1 MSGPMAWGRLM
12 KFRFR
17 VTLLTIVIGLILL
30 TVAAVGVASFLNARS
45 AAEEMA
51 GQILEQTALRVDQ
64 QVDKILGEATAQTRL
79 TLRMLETNQLRSR
92 DFPKIVAYWKE
103 ALAVSPDVASL
114 YLGVAHTGEQVGVSR
129 LHGGRVTV
137 WQSTRN
143 AIGRLEQREFWVEDY
158 PRQPYFFDAAKEAPD
173 VRTRPWFEAAHRQR
187 RAIWTDTY
195 VYLGLEGLQT
205 VFGLT
210 YAVPVD
216 NADGR
221 LDAVVSA
228 DFDLDGLCRF
238 LKRLRVGD
246 EGFAFLV
253 EVQAD
258 GGRRVIAHPRS
269 EILLR
274 PVPGGPLARELAP
287 ADAVQDARVQALL
300 AKLPAGSKL
309 KTRETVG
316 RTRFI
321 LGGEGYLGSYRRLS
335 GADRPRW
342 IICTVLPEEEVMGYA
357 HRTNRL
363 TFVIT
368 VAALAFAVVLSLAM
382 ARRVARPLEHLARDA
397 AAIGQFR
404 LEEQPAVRSFVLEVD
419 RLGVAT
425 EEMKAGL
432 RSFGKYV
439 PADLV
444 RALLASGKEARL
456 GGERRALTLFFSDIA
471 GFTALAESL
480 PEEALVAH
488 LGEYLGALSAEIL
501 TLGGTVDKYIGD
513 AIMAFWGAPK
523 DNPGH
528 AAAACTAALR
538 CQRRLRELRPGWQT
552 AGRPLCPTRI
562 GLHTGEVIVGNIGS
576 VARLNYTAIGDAV
589 NLASRLE
596 GLNKRYGTEC
606 ILSEVTFRQAGA
618 AIVARP
624 LDWVSVAGRS
634 AAVLIYELLGVADEV
649 EPRMVDL
656 TVCYTKAL
664 AAYRRQDWAGA
675 MALCGHALELRPG
688 DAPSRLLAARCDEY
702 RLQPPGEG
710 WDGVHR
716 LTSK

>member
-1 MSGPMAWGRLM
+1 M

-17 VTLLTIVIGLILL
+17 DALLTTVIGLILL
-30 TVAAVGVASFLNARS
+30 TVAAVGVASFVNSRS
-45 AAEEMA
+45 ATEEMA
-51 GQILEQTALRVDQ
+51 GQILEQTSLRVDQ
-64 QVDKILGEATAQTRL
+64 QVDKILGGAIGQTTL
-79 TLRMLETNQLRSR
+79 TRRMLETEQLPSR
-92 DFPKIVAYWKE
+92 DFPKIVAYWNE

-114 YLGVAHTGEQVGVSR
+114 YLGLADTGEQVGVSR
-129 LHGGRVTV
+129 LNRGRVTV

-143 AIGRLEQREFWVEDY
+143 AAGRLDQREFWVEDY
-158 PRQPYFFDAAKEAPD
+158 PRQPYLFDPAKEAPD
-173 VRTRPWFEAAHRQR
+173 VRTRPWFGAAQRQR

-195 VYLGLEGLQT
+195 VFLGLKGLQT

-210 YAVPVD
+210 YAVPVYD
-216 NADGR
+216 ADGR
-221 LDAVVSA
+221 LDAVLSA

-258 GGRRVIAHPRS
+258 GGRRVIAHPHS

-274 PVPGGPLARELAP
+274 PVPGGGPLARELTP
-287 ADAVQDARVQALL
+287 ADVVQDDRVRALL
-300 AKLPAGSKL
+300 AELPPGSEFDSREAAGRS
-309 KTRETVG
+309 
-316 RTRFI
+316 RFT
-321 LGGEGYLGSYRRLS
+321 LGGEGYLAGYRRLS
-335 GADRPRW
+335 GEDRPRW
-342 IICTVLPEEEVMGYA
+342 LICTVLPEEEVLGYA
-357 HRTNRL
+357 RQTSRL

-368 VAALAFAVVLSLAM
+368 LAALAVAVLVSLVV
-382 ARRVARPLEHLARDA
+382 ARQVARPLEHLVRQS
-397 AAIGQFR
+397 AAIGEFR
-404 LEEQPAVRSFVLEVD
+404 LEEQPAVRSLVVEVD
-419 RLGVAT
+419 RLGAAT

-488 LGEYLGALSAEIL
+488 LAEYLGALAEVIHA
-501 TLGGTVDKYIGD
+501 LGGTVDKYIGD
-513 AIMAFWGAPK
+513 AIMAFWGAPNAK
-523 DNPGH
+523 GDH

-538 CQRRLRELRPGWQT
+538 CQRRLRDLRPGWQA
-552 AGRPLCPTRI
+552 AGRPLFPTRI

-576 VARLNYTAIGDAV
+576 AARLNYTAIGDAV

-606 ILSEVTFRQAGA
+606 ILSEETFRQAGA
-618 AIVARP
+618 AVLARP
-624 LDWVSVAGRS
+624 LDWVSVAGRT
-634 AAVLIYELLGVADEV
+634 AAVLVYELLGGPGEV
-649 EPRMVDL
+649 EARVVDL
-656 TVCYTKAL
+656 AACYTKAL

-675 MALCGHALELRPG
+675 MALCGQALELCPEDG
-688 DAPSRLLAARCDEY
+688 PSRILAARCAQY
-702 RLQPPGEG
+702 RLQPPGED

-716 LTSK
+716 LISK